1 MKNTT
6 YWKASGF
13 LVLALGLVCGMF
25 FFSSASSVKES
36 NSQSIEVLSAELAE
50 LQTELADV
58 KSESVSSN
66 PFLGEVILF
75 AGNFAPRGWALCNG
89 QLLSINENQAL
100 FSILGTTYGGDG
112 RTSFG
117 LPDLRGRVPVG
128 AGSGPGLTPRN
139 IGAKF
144 GVESITLRQ
153 GSAKTNPGSGR
164 GQINA
169 VSSSQNQFNVVQPG
183 LGMNYIIALQGI
195 FPSRN

>member
-1 MKNTT
+1 MNNTT
-6 YWKASGF
+6 SWKASGL

-139 IGAKF
+139 IGAK
-144 GVESITLRQ
+144 VWC
-153 GSAKTNPGSGR
+153 
-164 GQINA
+164 
-169 VSSSQNQFNVVQPG
+169 
-183 LGMNYIIALQGI
+183 
-195 FPSRN
+195 